1 MEKKAYAFD
10 YGKLRGR
17 IVEKFKTQDNFSK
30 EMDYDRSSLNLKLNN
45 KRQFSQSEIIQFCD
59 ALEIPYEQITA
70 YFFANPVGITPQ
82 EDYDTE

>member
-59 ALEIPYEQITA
+59 ALSIPYEQIPA
-70 YFFANPVGITPQ
+70 YFFANVVVISPQ